1 MFNRIGLKCVLVLA
15 WTRGIA
21 LVISDGV
28 VGFDVDVDVGV
39 VGSSEA
45 HLDAI
50 FSHR

>member
-1 MFNRIGLKCVLVLA
+1 MA

-21 LVISDGV
+21 LVICDGV
-28 VGFDVDVDVGV
+28 VGFDVDVDVDVGV

>member
-1 MFNRIGLKCVLVLA
+1 MA

-28 VGFDVDVDVGV
+28 VGFDVACVGFDVDVGV